1 MKFGE
6 SQVRESTE
14 IEIHGVLQKRNR
26 KGFYQNRYLRTCGWQ
41 LQYWPSSQ
49 FFSENRTNP
58 SSSYD
63 IREIRIIEATGD
75 CKFYIQFMNEKF
87 KLDLKAISN
96 EQCQEWV
103 EFIRAKKNLHSPNS
117 LLDLDNSDSTF
128 KTKTFGALIK
138 LPLTE
143 QVQ

>member
-1 MKFGE
+1 
-6 SQVRESTE
+6 
-14 IEIHGVLQKRNR
+14 
-26 KGFYQNRYLRTCGWQ
+26 
-41 LQYWPSSQ
+41 
-49 FFSENRTNP
+49 
-58 SSSYD
+58 
-63 IREIRIIEATGD
+63 
-75 CKFYIQFMNEKF
+75 MNEKF